1 MDAKALILN
10 KFDLTLGEGIHVD
23 IDLCKLFRV
32 KCYPVITGITKHLR
46 PILELKPEE
55 IIKQLETLNIN
66 EFNTLKLDASIGVEV
81 LEYIR
86 NYRDVF
92 EVKTITLNPTSTPTA
107 FSHEDLNKLGRI
119 GLFNKS
125 DLLFINSEEAEY
137 LSKMLNI
144 TPNQPKEL
152 FETLS
157 KTLNINHIVL
167 LNYREN
173 DHYLNFI
180 RYGEGNYVEFEAVT
194 SLHKDLVATYVMVA
208 VFNRVDLK
216 QAVSDALSFAT
227 KALEFGI
234 KNIDSVVPEV
244 YASSIIDAERFKVI
258 NELAQAVNTIEE
270 NSQLI
275 ADLIPEVNMNIAYS
289 LPKHFLKNLN
299 DVAAI
304 PGRITRVG
312 NSVKAVSPPEF
323 GASKHLARALMKVME
338 HSPEIRSIANIRFDT
353 SILKI
358 IEKLG
363 YTHSFYDRSLEPP
376 EIKSV
381 EGATIPWGVG
391 EAIKRVGYVPDVIYH
406 KGDYGKEAMI
416 AVLGRDP
423 NDVVRKL
430 LNIGR
435 ALKES
440 EIRRWC

>member
-1 MDAKALILN
+1 
-10 KFDLTLGEGIHVD
+10 
-23 IDLCKLFRV
+23 
-32 KCYPVITGITKHLR
+32 
-46 PILELKPEE
+46 
-55 IIKQLETLNIN
+55 
-66 EFNTLKLDASIGVEV
+66 
-81 LEYIR
+81 
-86 NYRDVF
+86 
-92 EVKTITLNPTSTPTA
+92 
-107 FSHEDLNKLGRI
+107 
-119 GLFNKS
+119 
-125 DLLFINSEEAEY
+125 
-137 LSKMLNI
+137 
-144 TPNQPKEL
+144 
-152 FETLS
+152 
-157 KTLNINHIVL
+157 
-167 LNYREN
+167 
-173 DHYLNFI
+173 LNFI